1 MSVRLDHVWA
11 TVLNSVSETRDQ
23 FGRRVVT
30 LKLGKWD
37 PDVIPVEEWFASTFV
52 MLEVLTKV
60 EAVKVK
66 FCLNIFRAV
75 ASLVLAPF
83 THSFTH
89 LLTHLL
95 TRM

>member
-1 MSVRLDHVWA
+1 M
-11 TVLNSVSETRDQ
+11 
-23 FGRRVVT
+23 
-30 LKLGKWD
+30 KLGKWD

-75 ASLVLAPF
+75 VSLVLAPF